1 VADQKCTD
9 ADFYATISN
18 MTITWNNQAGLLASM
33 TPEQLYRNSIQS
45 GLTGLT
51 WDQFSGSVVS
61 VGGWSGGTGF
71 LSSMRSPYAGVGSS
85 LLDGANPGIQLA
97 PTTGTILVLN
107 FAEVIQLTDDFYAP
121 GSLGSFNLQVRVT
134 AQNNSNTDW
143 AANTTELII
152 MPMNCG
158 VFVNEEGTSSTFIA
172 LVSKQDVLDAGSQQ
186 AYSQGEYTRMV
197 GGGFLDN
204 LKSSVGWITSKLPM
218 VKNVLSHIPHAYAQ
232 TGARVLDALGYA
244 KPQGRLQDRLM

>member
-1 VADQKCTD
+1 
-9 ADFYATISN
+9 
-18 MTITWNNQAGLLASM
+18 M

-61 VGGWSGGTGF
+61 VGGYSGEPGGEP
-71 LSSMRSPYAGVGSS
+71 SSMRNPYSGVGASI
-85 LLDGANPGIQLA
+85 LINPNPGIQLI

-107 FAEVIQLTDDFYAP
+107 FAEVIQLTEDFYAP
-121 GSLGSFNLQVRVT
+121 GSLGSFNLQLRVS
-134 AQNNSNTDW
+134 AQNNSNYDW
-143 AANTTELII
+143 AANTAELII

-158 VFVNEEGTSSTFIA
+158 VFVNEKGTSSTFTA
-172 LVSKQDVLDAGSQQ
+172 LLSKQDVLDVQGQQ
-186 AYSQGEYTRMV
+186 AYGQGEFTRMV

-218 VKNVLSHIPHAYAQ
+218 VKNVLNHIPRVCSDGRQSVRRTRLRQA
-232 TGARVLDALGYA
+232 ARQITRQINVSYLSFLILMFGY
-244 KPQGRLQDRLM
+244 